1 MRPTLHHLGLV
12 EYEPTSQAMAKW
24 TLARTALTPDQFWIL
39 EHYPVFTQGL
49 AGKPEHLIL
58 PTDIPVVPTD
68 RGGQITYHGP
78 GQLVVYPLI
87 HFKRLKIGVRD
98 LVCRLENAIILTLA
112 EYGIVGVSDRDA
124 PGVYVAGK
132 KIASLGLRIK
142 NGCVYH
148 GLSLNV
154 AMDLRP
160 YAHINPCGYA
170 GLDVTDLR
178 SEIQGSPNPD
188 VAEMTV
194 AEVAER
200 LVPHLLAQ
208 LYAEKT
214 A

>member
-1 MRPTLHHLGLV
+1 
-12 EYEPTSQAMAKW
+12 
-24 TLARTALTPDQFWIL
+24 
-39 EHYPVFTQGL
+39 
-49 AGKPEHLIL
+49 
-58 PTDIPVVPTD
+58 
-68 RGGQITYHGP
+68 
-78 GQLVVYPLI
+78 VVYPLI

-112 EYGIVGVSDRDA
+112 EYGIVGVGDRDA

-188 VAEMTV
+188 VPEMTV

-200 LVPHLLAQ
+200 LMPHLLAQ

>member
-24 TLARTALTPDQFWIL
+24 TLERTSLTPDQFWIL

-49 AGKPEHLIL
+49 AGKSEHLIL
-58 PTDIPVVPTD
+58 PTEIPVISTD

-112 EYGIVGVSDRDA
+112 EYGIVGVGDRDA
-124 PGVYVAGK
+124 PGVYVSGK

-170 GLDVTDLR
+170 GLGVTDLR
-178 SEIQGSPNPD
+178 SEIQASPSPD
-188 VAEMTV
+188 ISQITV
-194 AEVAER
+194 TAVAER
-200 LVPHLLAQ
+200 LMPHLLAQ
-208 LYAEKT
+208 LYAEKH
-214 A
+214 

>member
-1 MRPTLHHLGLV
+1 
-12 EYEPTSQAMAKW
+12 
-24 TLARTALTPDQFWIL
+24 
-39 EHYPVFTQGL
+39 
-49 AGKPEHLIL
+49 
-58 PTDIPVVPTD
+58 
-68 RGGQITYHGP
+68 
-78 GQLVVYPLI
+78 
-87 HFKRLKIGVRD
+87 
-98 LVCRLENAIILTLA
+98 
-112 EYGIVGVSDRDA
+112 
-124 PGVYVAGK
+124 VAGK

-200 LVPHLLAQ
+200 LMPHLLAQ